1 VSVFVENLF
10 EDRYRQAMQLRRM
23 GADIRVEGRVAVV
36 CGVRELH
43 GARMCAPD
51 LRGGAALV
59 TAALCATGE
68 SLITGVHHLDRGYE
82 RLEEDLR
89 GLGADL
95 HRVRV

>member
-1 VSVFVENLF
+1 
-10 EDRYRQAMQLRRM
+10 
-23 GADIRVEGRVAVV
+23 
-36 CGVRELH
+36 
-43 GARMCAPD
+43 
-51 LRGGAALV
+51 V